1 MTLSLLDVSNLLS
14 LIKLYQK
21 ESISSKKYVQNSYIN
36 QPVKN
41 IKLPNYE
48 EIENF
53 CKQLGLIKAN
63 SNEIM
68 LTSQGKS
75 CLLLHESNENKKFN
89 KFILECCFESAT
101 IGKDIQNVL
110 SEFHLGQNN
119 TQWIPKW
126 ELYDLFDNPS
136 ILPILYEA
144 QFLRKTQLTVEVND
158 NLSKTLQQNTK
169 RKLSLKQLET
179 KLETQKIIGQIAEEI
194 ALQYEKSLL
203 SSNGLIEESKNVR
216 QISGDYSNAGY
227 DIESFSTKTLGNF
240 PDKFIEVKGSTGKNL
255 DFHWSIN
262 EIDTAEKHRENYWIY
277 FVSQIDVPSRSSP
290 NEPIKIPDPFKNIFS
305 NPSYQKDIEG
315 YHVMEKPSP
324 DESGDNHN
332 F

>member
-1 MTLSLLDVSNLLS
+1 MTLSILDISKLLS

-21 ESISSKKYVQNSYIN
+21 DSKSSKKYVQNSYIN

-41 IKLPNYE
+41 IKLPNYD

-53 CKQLGLIKAN
+53 CKQLGLIKID
-63 SNEIM
+63 SNEII

-75 CLLLHESNENKKFN
+75 CLLLHESNESEKFN
-89 KFILECCFESAT
+89 KFILECCFKSAT
-101 IGKDIQNVL
+101 IGEDIQNVL

-136 ILPILYEA
+136 ILPILYETR
-144 QFLRKTQLTVEVND
+144 FLKKTQLTVEVND

-169 RKLSLKQLET
+169 KKMSLIQLEK

-194 ALQYEKSLL
+194 VLKYEKFLL
-203 SSNGLIEESKNVR
+203 ISNGLIEESKNVR
-216 QISGDYSNAGY
+216 QISDDYSNAGY
-227 DIESFSTKTLGNF
+227 DIESFSTKTLDNF

-262 EIDTAEKHRENYWIY
+262 EIDTAKKHGENYWIY
-277 FVSQIDVPSRSSP
+277 FISQINVPSRSSP
-290 NEPIKIPDPFKNIFS
+290 NEPIKISDPFKNIFS

-315 YHVMEKPSP
+315 YHVRRKSSP
-324 DESGDNHN
+324 DESDDNHN